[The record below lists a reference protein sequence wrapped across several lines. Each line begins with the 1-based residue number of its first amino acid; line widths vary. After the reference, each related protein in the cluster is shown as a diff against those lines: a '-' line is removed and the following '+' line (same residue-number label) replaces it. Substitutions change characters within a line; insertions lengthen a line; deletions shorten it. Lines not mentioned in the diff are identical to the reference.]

1 METRLSNGKENS
13 KKQHE
18 SVAKR
23 VVKIEG
29 RDRRADENEKGV
41 DLAEQQ

>member
-18 SVAKR
+18 RVAKR

-29 RDRRADENEKGV
+29 RRADEKEKGV